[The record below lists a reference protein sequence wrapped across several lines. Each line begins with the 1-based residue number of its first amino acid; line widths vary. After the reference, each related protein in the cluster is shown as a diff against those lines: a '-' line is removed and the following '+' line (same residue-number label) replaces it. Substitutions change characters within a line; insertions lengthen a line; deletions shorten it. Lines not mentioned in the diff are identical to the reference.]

1 MFTLQVADPDVKSA
15 AKDADVLVF
24 VIPHKFVLPICKP
37 LVGVVKDSAIGISL
51 IKVRLFFLYL

>member
-1 MFTLQVADPDVKSA
+1 MADPDVKSA

-51 IKVRLFFLYL
+51 IKVQLFFFYVCK